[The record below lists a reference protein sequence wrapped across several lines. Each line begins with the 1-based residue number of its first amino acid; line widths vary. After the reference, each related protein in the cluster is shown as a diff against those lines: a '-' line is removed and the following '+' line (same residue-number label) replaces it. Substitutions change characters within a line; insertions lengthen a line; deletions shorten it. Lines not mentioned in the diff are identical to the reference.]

1 MQRFKKRLR
10 LLAEKL
16 SGTLEYGDDAS
27 LRVRFGTGSAHFSS
41 LSYDAMHCE
50 IDLGETAFAI
60 RAPKAFVF
68 DIVSRLATPHLAP
81 LLRKYSRGSLLTLK
95 NYIDNEHGGPCIES
109 LRERIVD
116 DPSIVRADL
125 GGNRI
130 LAEYYHGVLILCD
143 DLSGDATNVIEI
155 SPLNDG

>member
-10 LLAEKL
+10 LLVEKL
-16 SGTLEYGDDAS
+16 GGTLEYGNDES
-27 LRVRFGTGSAHFSS
+27 IRLQLNTGSACLLS
-41 LSYDAMHCE
+41 LSYDAMHCD
-50 IDLGETAFAI
+50 INLGDTVFPI

-81 LLRKYSRGSLLTLK
+81 LLRKYNRGSLLTLQD
-95 NYIDNEHGGPCIES
+95 YIDNEHGGPCIES
-109 LRERIVD
+109 LCERIAD
-116 DPSIVRADL
+116 DPSIVRTDL

-143 DLSGDATNVIEI
+143 DLCEDATNVIEI
-155 SPLNDG
+155 CPQDGG